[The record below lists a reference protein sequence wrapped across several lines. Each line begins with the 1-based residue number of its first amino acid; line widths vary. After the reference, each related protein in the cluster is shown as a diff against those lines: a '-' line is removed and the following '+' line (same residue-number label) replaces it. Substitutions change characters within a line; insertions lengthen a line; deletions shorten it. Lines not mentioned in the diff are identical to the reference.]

1 MIAETDLFIF
11 SICNGHSWNVKK
23 KKKVPEKE
31 KNKCV
36 SGSRAAAAAAAG
48 RVGFLLR
55 SIFPGS
61 NVLSSGQALSGLGG
75 RLSIPPRSPALNPTA
90 PAENQ

>member
-1 MIAETDLFIF
+1 MRER
-11 SICNGHSWNVKK
+11 
-23 KKKVPEKE
+23 
-31 KNKCV
+31 
-36 SGSRAAAAAAAG
+36 GSRAAAAAAAAAG

-75 RLSIPPRSPALNPTA
+75 RLYIPPRSPALNPTE